1 MVPLTKIILSAT
13 FLFFFFFKQCN
24 FCFLRKKKSAQE
36 IGFIL
41 FFFKKIFVKDVFFWI
56 QKVKLRPQK
65 LWKRPKNS
73 KKPKLLKAFLS
84 PMTNHKIIKKIF
96 YSLLE
101 SQILIVSNETISW
114 KVGLKNIKENSSL
127 RTKLVSNMVLFRQGW
142 NLYKIKSSIIES
154 RYFLPLQPIISR
166 SNNFSFALENCR
178 NRELEKEKKTLEISE
193 N

>member
-1 MVPLTKIILSAT
+1 MQL
-13 FLFFFFFKQCN
+13 LFF
-24 FCFLRKKKSAQE
+24 KKKKKCTRDWIHSSS
-36 IGFIL
+36 
-41 FFFKKIFVKDVFFWI
+41 FFKKIFVKDVFFWI